1 MPRISVVVP
10 IYDVEMYLSE
20 CLRSLAAQTTR
31 DLEVVMVDD
40 GSSDDSAAIAE
51 RFAARD
57 RRFRLITQA
66 NAGLGHARNTGV
78 AAAGGELLAFVDS
91 DDVVPGDAYELLA
104 ASLDATG
111 SDFASGNV
119 LRLEDGRTSQ
129 APFVARTFARTRPRT
144 HVTRFQP
151 LLSDRIACNKLWR
164 RAFWDANA
172 LRFPEG
178 VLHEDIPVT
187 LPAHVM
193 AGAVDVLAEPVY
205 QYRIRADGA
214 SITQKRLEMRALVD
228 RLAAV
233 EHVRGYLAQHA
244 PRSLRRRYDER
255 LVRDDLRL
263 HLNLLA
269 DADDAYRTC
278 FVERVTVLLASAR
291 GSLFADLPAIDR
303 LKWHL
308 VLGQRTDELVEV
320 LRFEQERKAT
330 TAPLRRR
337 GRWYGDYPFR
347 RDRELNVPRSVYR
360 LGKPDA
366 ELSLRATVEELA
378 CADGRLVVRGHAH
391 LAGLPVQS
399 PADQR
404 VQLLAV
410 RPGPWQRLRMRAT
423 AVRAPARTVKRPDL
437 GADAATGALDR
448 RWAGFEAELSP
459 ATLGRRG
466 RAATWQLCVYVRTR
480 GLRRRFVRFDLDDVA
495 SAQLPAGPGLMARAV
510 ACPSGHIELQVRDR
524 WVSARNWDIVDGDV
538 LELTGTLRLAADAT
552 PAELEVRRAGDGWCT
567 QVPLVRADDAFTARL
582 PLSQLHLAPPDEAG
596 DEALWQLSVTGAG
609 RRVPLALPGAS
620 PVLRWWSSGHEQ
632 TLVRTLAGDAAIADR
647 DARPLIAAAA
657 WTGAD
662 RLELDVRLRD
672 GLAERELVLMDWHR
686 KRAQAF
692 PLLPGEEEGAFRAI
706 IPAGE
711 LLQVPAGL
719 TPRRGEWRFYGR
731 PVGSVELPAMAR
743 VRLSDT
749 LTDAFPLATML
760 DERTFTLGAA
770 PDGSLMLSVPERSAV
785 PARARGVRGSA
796 RAGANATGPA
806 G

>member
-10 IYDVEMYLSE
+10 IYDVEMYLPE
-20 CLRSLAAQTTR
+20 CLRSLAAQTAR

-40 GSSDDSAAIAE
+40 GSTDGSAAIAE

-66 NAGLGHARNTGV
+66 NGGLGHARNAGV
-78 AAAGGELLAFVDS
+78 AAATGELLAFVDS

-104 ASLDATG
+104 GALDRTG

-129 APFVARTFARTRPRT
+129 APFLARTFARTRLRT
-144 HVTRFQP
+144 HVTRFEP
-151 LLSDRIACNKLWR
+151 LLADRIACNKLWR

-193 AGAVDVLAEPVY
+193 AEAVDVLAEPVY
-205 QYRIRADGA
+205 QYRIRADGG

-233 EHVRGYLAQHA
+233 EHVRAYLAEHGS
-244 PRSLRRRYDER
+244 RGLRRRYDER

-278 FVERVTVLLASAR
+278 FVERVTALLGSAR
-291 GSLFADLPAIDR
+291 RSLFRDLPAIDR

-308 VLGQRTDELVEV
+308 VLRERTDELVEV
-320 LRFEQERKAT
+320 LRFEQERTAA

-347 RDRELNVPRSVYR
+347 GDRELAVPRSVYR

-366 ELSLRATVEELA
+366 ELSLRATVEELG
-378 CADGRLVVRGHAH
+378 CEDGRLIVRGHAH
-391 LAGLPVQS
+391 LAGLAVES

-410 RPGPWQRLRMRAT
+410 RPGRWQRLRTRAT
-423 AVRAPARTVKRPDL
+423 PVRAPARALERPDL
-437 GADAATGALDR
+437 AGDPTTGALDR
-448 RWAGFEAELSP
+448 RWSGFEAALAP
-459 ATLGRRG
+459 ATLGRRP
-466 RAATWQLCVYVRTR
+466 RAATWQLCVYVRTH

-510 ACPSGHIELQVRDR
+510 ARPSRHIEVQVRDR
-524 WVSARNWDIVDGDV
+524 WVAAHRARIVDGDV
-538 LELTGTLRLAADAT
+538 LELTGALRLAADGP

-567 QVPLVRADDAFTARL
+567 QVPLVRDEDAFTARL
-582 PLSQLHLAPPDEAG
+582 PLSQLHLAPPDEV
-596 DEALWQLSVTGAG
+596 DDDALWQLSAIGDG
-609 RRVPLALPGAS
+609 RRVPLALPGPS

-632 TLVRTLAGDAAIADR
+632 TLVRTLAGDAAIAGR
-647 DARPLIAAAA
+647 DARPLIAAAE
-657 WTGAD
+657 WTGANE
-662 RLELDVRLRD
+662 LELDVRLRD

-686 KRAQAF
+686 KRAHAF
-692 PLLPGEEEGAFRAI
+692 PLLPGDEEGAFRARV
-706 IPAGE
+706 PAGE
-711 LLQVPAGL
+711 LLLVPAGL

-731 PVGSVELPAMAR
+731 PLGSTELPAMAR
-743 VRLSDT
+743 VRLSAALADT
-749 LTDAFPLATML
+749 LPHATVL
-760 DERTFTLGAA
+760 DERPFTLEPA
-770 PDGSLMLSVPERSAV
+770 PDGSLMLSVPERSAAPV
-785 PARARGVRGSA
+785 RARGARGSA
-796 RAGANATGPA
+796 RAGASATAPA